1 MRPFAHRAPGNRHPD
16 NDDGGSTGVPVRE
29 GCDVAKHGDDSGPRV
44 GDDEPG
50 DDLGWDDPARNETP
64 TERLD
69 RNWADLLQELRV
81 IQTGVQL
88 LTGFLLT
95 IPFQSRFTD
104 LTPFAHVV
112 YLSTLSASV
121 IATGLLIAPVSLH
134 RILFRRHARRVTVA
148 TAHRL
153 AQIGMVFLG
162 IAIVG
167 VVLLNFDVVAGLTAG
182 IIAAAATVVLLA
194 GLWVALPVSIRIQDD
209 KEDAAST
216 RDH

>member
-1 MRPFAHRAPGNRHPD
+1 VSKR
-16 NDDGGSTGVPVRE
+16 
-29 GCDVAKHGDDSGPRV
+29 GDDQAPAAGE
-44 GDDEPG
+44 GAA
-50 DDLGWDDPARNETP
+50 DDPGWNELARNETP

-104 LTPFAHVV
+104 LTSFAQVV

-134 RILFRRHARRVTVA
+134 RFLFRRHARRVTVD

-153 AQIGMVFLG
+153 AQIGLAFLG

-167 VVLLNFDVVAGLTAG
+167 VVLLIFDVVAGLTAG
-182 IIAAAATVVLLA
+182 IIGAAATLVLLA
-194 GLWVALPVSIRIQDD
+194 ALWVALPVAIRVRDD
-209 KEDAAST
+209 KDDANRAPVQ
-216 RDH
+216 

>member
-1 MRPFAHRAPGNRHPD
+1 MRQFAHNAPGKLHPD
-16 NDDGGSTGVPVRE
+16 NEDGGSAGVPMRG
-29 GCDVAKHGDDSGPRV
+29 GCDVAKHGDDSGPRAT
-44 GDDEPG
+44 DDDPG
-50 DDLGWDDPARNETP
+50 DDLGWDGARNETP

-104 LTPFAHVV
+104 LTPFAQVV

-153 AQIGMVFLG
+153 AQVGMVFLG

-194 GLWVALPVSIRIQDD
+194 GLWIALPVSIRIQDD
-209 KEDAAST
+209 KQDAARSGA
-216 RDH
+216 

>member
-1 MRPFAHRAPGNRHPD
+1 VSKDDDDHAATTGEVDGADPGWN
-16 NDDGGSTGVPVRE
+16 E
-29 GCDVAKHGDDSGPRV
+29 
-44 GDDEPG
+44 
-50 DDLGWDDPARNETP
+50 LARNETP

-95 IPFQSRFTD
+95 IPFQSRFAD
-104 LTPFAHVV
+104 LTSFAQVV

-134 RILFRRHARRVTVA
+134 RFLFRRHARRVTVD

-153 AQIGMVFLG
+153 AQIGLGFLG

-167 VVLLNFDVVAGLTAG
+167 VVLLNFDVVAGLAAG
-182 IIAAAATVVLLA
+182 IIGAAATAVLLA
-194 GLWVALPVSIRIQDD
+194 SLWVVLPMEIRAQHGNH
-209 KEDAAST
+209 EST
-216 RDH
+216 RSRGR

>member
-1 MRPFAHRAPGNRHPD
+1 V
-16 NDDGGSTGVPVRE
+16 S
-29 GCDVAKHGDDSGPRV
+29 KHGGDSGSNV
-44 GDDEPG
+44 ADDEPG
-50 DDLGWDDPARNETP
+50 RDLSWDEGARNETP

-95 IPFQSRFTD
+95 IPFQSRFAD
-104 LTPFAHVV
+104 LTPFAQVV

-134 RILFRRHARRVTVA
+134 RILFRRHARRVTVD

-153 AQIGMVFLG
+153 AQTGLVFLAV
-162 IAIVG
+162 AIVG

-194 GLWVALPVSIRIQDD
+194 GLWLALPVTLRVQDD
-209 KEDAAST
+209 KEDAARSQD
-216 RDH
+216 R

>member
-1 MRPFAHRAPGNRHPD
+1 
-16 NDDGGSTGVPVRE
+16 
-29 GCDVAKHGDDSGPRV
+29 VAKHGDNSGSNAT
-44 GDDEPG
+44 DAEPG
-50 DDLGWDDPARNETP
+50 HDVDWNERARNETP

-95 IPFQSRFTD
+95 IPFQSRFAD
-104 LTPFAHVV
+104 LTSFAQVV

-134 RILFRRHARRVTVA
+134 RILFRRHARRVTVDA
-148 TAHRL
+148 AHRL

-167 VVLLNFDVVAGLTAG
+167 VVLLNFDVVVGPTAG
-182 IIAAAATVVLLA
+182 IIAAAATVVLLT
-194 GLWVALPVSIRIQDD
+194 GLWVALPVGFRIQDD
-209 KEDAAST
+209 KEDAARSQV
-216 RDH
+216 R

>member
-1 MRPFAHRAPGNRHPD
+1 MASMSAA
-16 NDDGGSTGVPVRE
+16 DGS
-29 GCDVAKHGDDSGPRV
+29 
-44 GDDEPG
+44 G
-50 DDLGWDDPARNETP
+50 DDLDWDEQARNETP

-95 IPFQSRFTD
+95 IPFQARFAE
-104 LTPFAHVV
+104 LTSFAQVV
-112 YLSTLSASV
+112 YLTTLSASV

-134 RILFRRHARRVTVA
+134 RVLFRRHARRVTVA

-153 AQIGMVFLG
+153 AQVGLVFLG

-167 VVLLNFDVVAGLTAG
+167 MVLLIFDVVAGLTAG
-182 IIAAAATVVLLA
+182 VIAAVAAVVLLA
-194 GLWVALPVSIRIQDD
+194 GLWVALPLTIRHLDD
-209 KEDAAST
+209 RENPDSSRGPAEP
-216 RDH
+216 